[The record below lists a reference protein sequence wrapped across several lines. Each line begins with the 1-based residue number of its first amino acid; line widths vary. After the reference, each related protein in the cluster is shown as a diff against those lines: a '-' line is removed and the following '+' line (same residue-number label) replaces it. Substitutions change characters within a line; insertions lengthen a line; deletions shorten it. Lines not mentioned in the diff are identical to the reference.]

1 MKHCTNWYSLALCLL
16 VSGAVE
22 ARTIVDV
29 KGVGTEKISVDIQV
43 SNQMFAKC
51 LKKNLE
57 LSGCFTVVRNGGIK
71 VTGAPGAVRAEGR
84 GTVISAEVFSDDR
97 SARMAARKL
106 SDAMCENFA
115 KQKGFALDRVAFVSR
130 KGKDVSELCVCYP
143 DGYDIRQLTGKG
155 RTVVGPRWKDENTIF
170 YTGIV
175 NAGPQIWEFNT
186 ATGQYILRW
195 SFKGL
200 STGATVSPDGNFVA
214 IILSFQGNP
223 ELYVINLATSK
234 WRRLTNTPLASEGQ
248 PAWSPDGRS
257 IVYVSDETR
266 RPQLYVIDVASGKKR
281 RLTSKGSQ
289 NVDPDWGTDGRITY
303 ITKRGGSQVAVLDPS
318 SGDAS
323 ARLITDP
330 GSWEHPSWSKDCRH
344 VVAGRDKALFVVDTA
359 ENGDKPRQMFHAN
372 GNWITPTWSR

>member
-1 MKHCTNWYSLALCLL
+1 
-16 VSGAVE
+16 
-22 ARTIVDV
+22 
-29 KGVGTEKISVDIQV
+29 
-43 SNQMFAKC
+43 
-51 LKKNLE
+51 
-57 LSGCFTVVRNGGIK
+57 
-71 VTGAPGAVRAEGR
+71 
-84 GTVISAEVFSDDR
+84 
-97 SARMAARKL
+97 
-106 SDAMCENFA
+106 
-115 KQKGFALDRVAFVSR
+115 
-130 KGKDVSELCVCYP
+130 
-143 DGYDIRQLTGKG
+143 
-155 RTVVGPRWKDENTIF
+155 VGPRWKDAKSVYYIGYLNGGQQIF
-170 YTGIV
+170 EHNVETGERKV
-175 NAGPQIWEFNT
+175 AFN
-186 ATGQYILRW
+186 L
-195 SFKGL
+195 KGI
-200 STGATVSPDGNFVA
+200 SSPAAISPDGTKVA
-214 IILSFQGNP
+214 IAASFQGNP

-289 NVDPDWGTDGRITY
+289 NVDPDWGSDGRIAY

-330 GSWEHPSWSKDCRH
+330 GNWEHPSWSKDGRH

>member
-1 MKHCTNWYSLALCLL
+1 MNSFAVLALALSL
-16 VSGAVE
+16 SFALSAETVL
-22 ARTIVDV
+22 DV
-29 KGVGTEKISVDIQV
+29 TGVGAEKIPVEINVGASA
-43 SNQMFAKC
+43 FAKS

-57 LSGCFTVVRNGGIK
+57 LSGAFVVKQGGEVK
-71 VTGAPGAVRAEGR
+71 VSGSSGALSANGR
-84 GTVISAEVFSDDR
+84 GKSLSLPVAFSDEK
-97 SARMAARKL
+97 SQRMAARKL
-106 SDAMCENFA
+106 SDAMCEAFA
-115 KQKGFALDRVAFVSR
+115 KQKGFALDRIAFVSK
-130 KGKDVSELCVCYP
+130 KGKSVSELCVAYP
-143 DGYDIRQLTGKG
+143 DGYDIRQLTSNGK
-155 RTVVGPRWKDENTIF
+155 TVVGPRWKDDSTIF

-186 ATGQYILRW
+186 ATGQYKLRW

-200 STGATVSPDGNFVA
+200 STGATVSPDGNHVA

-257 IVYVSDETR
+257 IVYVSDDTR

-289 NVDPDWGTDGRITY
+289 NVDPDWGSDGRIAY

-330 GSWEHPSWSKDCRH
+330 GNWEHPSWSKDSRH